1 MGDVPE
7 DTKLCCLLRKEFG
20 WVWEYAQGGASPTS
34 TIKEMWD
41 GPAREHAP
49 AITALRDAG
58 VKLTSVFDL
67 LNDISCKDHP
77 KTMAKQLS
85 GLRYLG
91 GKSAN
96 SPVQVGK
103 WVSDHLGPTGSRT
116 WVEPFFGQGGVFF
129 HDRLHLMNGSMIVTK
144 QSQTS
149 GESFRMMGYAP
160 DLFAGLRIVP
170 VPVKLYTTTHTT
182 MLDQEPHTYW
192 TWLSAVDDIVVR
204 AWATTY
210 ILTKSVVPSLA
221 ENSWAVAPT
230 THTPELPT
238 PEHLDRLGE
247 RLKNVTVDNRD
258 ALVIL
263 ERCKSVEGVLI
274 YCDPPY
280 PNTKGYR
287 EGLDQGKFDALC
299 LEQIGHVGISGFA
312 GDRPTLEEAGWNVHH
327 MDRTVTFDAGGKSSK
342 RREALWMNYEI
353 SNTLF

>member
-1 MGDVPE
+1 
-7 DTKLCCLLRKEFG
+7 
-20 WVWEYAQGGASPTS
+20 
-34 TIKEMWD
+34 
-41 GPAREHAP
+41 
-49 AITALRDAG
+49 
-58 VKLTSVFDL
+58 
-67 LNDISCKDHP
+67 
-77 KTMAKQLS
+77 MAKQLS

-103 WVSDHLGPTGSRT
+103 WVSNHLGPTGSRT

-129 HDRLHLMNGSMIVTK
+129 QRPPAPHEWINDRDEAI
-144 QSQTS
+144 
-149 GESFRMMGYAP
+149 A
-160 DLFAGLRIVP
+160 DLWRVIQDDGLRARLIRRLENSP
-170 VPVKLYTTTHTT
+170 RSCKALYDDAHR
-182 MLDQEPHTYW
+182 MLDEDPHSYW

-238 PEHLDRLGE
+238 PEHLDRLGA
-247 RLKNVTVDNRD
+247 RLKDVTVDNRD

-312 GDRPTLEEAGWNVHH
+312 GDRPTLEEAGWSVHH